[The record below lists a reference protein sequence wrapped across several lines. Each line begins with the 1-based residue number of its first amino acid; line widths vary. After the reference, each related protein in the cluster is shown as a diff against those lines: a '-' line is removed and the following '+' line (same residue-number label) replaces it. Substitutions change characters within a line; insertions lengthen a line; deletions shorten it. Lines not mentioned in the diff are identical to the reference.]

1 MKKIALFFAF
11 FATTLIAT
19 AQSDDF
25 GVWTSIELQKKIN
38 KKWSV
43 GFESEFRLQDNAKE
57 LERWT
62 VGLNGVYKPT
72 KWLKLEAGYKFI
84 RHYSLAETKGKV
96 TKYLDDDEEEPKN
109 IKIRTS
115 NPYWN
120 NRHRVFL
127 SATLHK
133 KFGSFEVSLRE
144 QGQYNIRKETSMG
157 RYGTKYMLNE
167 WDSEELDSR
176 TDPSEI
182 DTVKSKNTF
191 YLRSR
196 IQVEYDKK
204 GLKWKPYA
212 NVEMYNGGSGFGI
225 HKMRYTA
232 GIEYKINKK
241 HSVEVYYRYQ
251 HKPSEDNGEGL
262 LQYVRGITDSS
273 GNPVYDLSSPNFD
286 PSRFG
291 YNDRST
297 HVLGFD
303 YKFKF

>member
-1 MKKIALFFAF
+1 MKRITILMVLCL
-11 FATTLIAT
+11 ATMVAH

-25 GVWTSIELQKKIN
+25 GIWTSIEVQKKID
-38 KKWSV
+38 KKWSA
-43 GFESEFRLQDNAKE
+43 GFETEFRLQDNAKE

-62 VGLNGVYKPT
+62 AGVSGVYKPT
-72 KWLKLEAGYKFI
+72 KWLKFEAGYKFI
-84 RHYSLAETKGKV
+84 RYYTLAETKGKV
-96 TKYLDDDEEEPKN
+96 TKYLDDDELEPKN

-115 NPYWN
+115 DPYWN

-144 QGQYNIRKETSMG
+144 QGQYNFRTETSMS
-157 RYGTKYMLNE
+157 RYGMKYMLNE
-167 WDSEELDSR
+167 YDSEDVDSR

-196 IQVEYDKK
+196 LQVEYDKK

-212 NVEMYNGGSGFGI
+212 SIEMYNGGTNFGI

-241 HSVEVYYRYQ
+241 HSVEVYYR
-251 HKPSEDNGEGL
+251 
-262 LQYVRGITDSS
+262 
-273 GNPVYDLSSPNFD
+273 
-286 PSRFG
+286 
-291 YNDRST
+291 
-297 HVLGFD
+297 
-303 YKFKF
+303 

>member
-1 MKKIALFFAF
+1 MIFALCLAAM
-11 FATTLIAT
+11 ATH

-25 GVWTSIELQKKIN
+25 GIWTSVEVQKKLN

-57 LERWT
+57 LDRWT
-62 VGLNGVYKPT
+62 AGIGGAYKPT
-72 KWLKLEAGYKFI
+72 KWLKFEAGYKFI
-84 RHYSLAETKGKV
+84 RNYTLAETKGKV
-96 TKYLDDDEEEPKN
+96 TKFLDDDELEPKN

-115 NPYWN
+115 DPYWN
-120 NRHRVFL
+120 SRHRVFL

-133 KFGSFEVSLRE
+133 KFGDFEVSLRE
-144 QGQYNIRKETSMG
+144 QGQFNFRPETSMS

-167 WDSEELDSR
+167 WDSEEVDSR
-176 TDPSEI
+176 KDPSEI

-196 IQVEYDKK
+196 FQVEYDKK

-212 NVEMYNGGSGFGI
+212 SVEMYNGGTNFGI

-232 GIEYKINKK
+232 GVEYKINKK

-251 HKPSEDNGEGL
+251 RKSSADNGENL
-262 LQYVRGITDSS
+262 LNLVQNFKDDS

-286 PSRFG
+286 PSLFG
-291 YNDRST
+291 KNDRST